1 MISTESKVWSRR
13 RAQGAA
19 TGLEQ
24 ARIGMETAM
33 AVSLTPWTC
42 FLHFSEVW
50 AVICVFSWM
59 ASGTCSL
66 RLRRVTHKGLSSS
79 SVRARDFEVAL
90 PAMLRER
97 QPLIL
102 PSPRCEEHLACLRA
116 GRAACSAA
124 FRRWYIL
131 MKASLM
137 LTCWMHRRVETC
149 PGWFS
154 TMHRGVGMQKRWHP
168 WWSSLR
174 RSSKVS
180 SKLRR
185 WMSEIWQFRQGCV
198 SRCRRRCG
206 STLPR
211 GLSRVRSG
219 VPGRRCALWRLS
231 HCEECLCTAALS
243 TERRRLR
250 R

>member
-1 MISTESKVWSRR
+1 MRLARLFFLGAVLMVNTFAADDFYAVLGVSRD
-13 RAQGAA
+13 ADGAA
-19 TGLEQ
+19 LKRAFRKVALKHHPDKQQGSDEEKEDAQRQFILASRAFEVLSDPEKRRIYDIYGEKGLESTTSTGGGHG
-24 ARIGMETAM
+24 AG
-33 AVSLTPWTC
+33 
-42 FLHFSEVW
+42 
-50 AVICVFSWM
+50 
-59 ASGTCSL
+59 
-66 RLRRVTHKGLSSS
+66 
-79 SVRARDFEVAL
+79 
-90 PAMLRER
+90 
-97 QPLIL
+97 
-102 PSPRCEEHLACLRA
+102 A